1 MHAITHVIVENQ
13 IAMGDAT
20 VVPATL
26 DRVMR
31 EGLNR
36 HDAVHAIASVLMGVV
51 LDVFKNPGKQVD
63 INAQYGRELAEL
75 TAASWRSQ

>member
-1 MHAITHVIVENQ
+1 LHAITHVIVENQ
-13 IAMGDAT
+13 IAMGDTT
-20 VVPATL
+20 VVPAL

>member
-13 IAMGDAT
+13 IAMGDTT
-20 VVPATL
+20 VVPAL

>member
-1 MHAITHVIVENQ
+1 
-13 IAMGDAT
+13 MGDTT
-20 VVPATL
+20 VVPAL